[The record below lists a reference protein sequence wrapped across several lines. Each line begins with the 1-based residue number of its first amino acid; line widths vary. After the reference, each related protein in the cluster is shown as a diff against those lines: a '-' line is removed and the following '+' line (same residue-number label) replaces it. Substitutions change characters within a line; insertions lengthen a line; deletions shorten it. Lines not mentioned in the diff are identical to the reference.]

1 MIDIAKRERW
11 PSRTA
16 FILAAIGSAVGLGN
30 IWRYPFLAHK
40 YGGGAFLLP
49 YLIALFLTG
58 IPLLIL
64 EFGLGQRMQK
74 GAVDSF
80 AAIKRRLSG
89 VGWAALITS
98 FIVITYYVVVMSWA
112 VIYFFESFSLGWG
125 SDTEAYFYNTVL
137 QSTSGIDV
145 IGSVVPVIFIAL
157 LASWIAI
164 YFCIWKGVDSLSKVV
179 MWAVPAPMILIVALS
194 IRAVTLPGALGGI
207 ALYLRPDFS
216 ALLDPEIWAAAV
228 SQIFFSLSLAF
239 GIMIAYASYN
249 KKNQD
254 VVEDAFAVGIADS
267 VIAILAGFIVFGTL
281 GFMAQ
286 QQGIAFDEVAVGG
299 PGLAFV
305 VFPKALSFMPF
316 ASLFGILFFLT
327 LVLLAIA
334 SAFSLVEA
342 VTTTI
347 EDKTK
352 KIKREV
358 ISLIVCL
365 VGFLGGIIYTTGA
378 GIYFID
384 LFDHF
389 LTHYSL
395 IIVGILECVAVGWIY
410 GAEKLR
416 KYINKVSKRD
426 IGKWWNVVIKYVIPI
441 LLIFVLILQVKEE
454 LGRSYGGYPS
464 WAIML
469 GWALVIGTFVVAF
482 LIPQK
487 KVKVPR
493 GA

>member
-1 MIDIAKRERW
+1 MQRERW
-11 PSRTA
+11 DSRIV
-16 FILAAIGSAVGLGN
+16 FIFAAVGSAVGLGN

-49 YLIALFLTG
+49 YLIALLIIG

-112 VIYFFESFSLGWG
+112 MIYLFDSFSLRWG
-125 SDTEAYFYNTVL
+125 SDTSSYFYDTIL
-137 QSTSGIDV
+137 QSTSSINE
-145 IGSVVPVIFIAL
+145 IGNISPIIFLAL

-164 YFCIWKGVDSLSKVV
+164 YFSVWKGVDSLSKVV
-179 MWAVPAPMILIVALS
+179 MWAVPIPMVLIIALL
-194 IRAVTLPGALGGI
+194 IRAVTLPGALSGI
-207 ALYLRPDFS
+207 ALYIKPEFS
-216 ALLDPEIWAAAV
+216 ALLDPEIWIAAV

-239 GIMIAYASYN
+239 GVMIAYASYN

-254 VVEDAFAVGIADS
+254 VVEDAFAVGITDS
-267 VIAILAGFIVFGTL
+267 VVAILAGFIVFGTL

-286 QQGIAFDEVAVGG
+286 QQGIAFEDVAVGG

-305 VFPKALSFMPF
+305 IFPKALSLMPF
-316 ASLFGILFFLT
+316 ASLFSVFFFLT

-342 VTTTI
+342 VTTTV
-347 EDKTK
+347 EDKTR

-358 ISLIVCL
+358 ISFVVCL
-365 VGFLGGIIYTTGA
+365 VGFLGGLIYITGA

-384 LFDHF
+384 LVDHF

-395 IIVGILECVAVGWIY
+395 IIVGILECIAVGWIY

-426 IGKWWNVVIKYVIPI
+426 IGQWWNFSIKYAIPV
-441 LLIFVLILQVKEE
+441 LLIFVLILQIKEE
-454 LGRSYGGYPS
+454 LGRSYAGYPN
-464 WAIML
+464 WALML
-469 GWALVIGTFVVAF
+469 GWILVVGTFVVSF
-482 LIPQK
+482 SLPQK
-487 KVKVPR
+487 KVKIPK